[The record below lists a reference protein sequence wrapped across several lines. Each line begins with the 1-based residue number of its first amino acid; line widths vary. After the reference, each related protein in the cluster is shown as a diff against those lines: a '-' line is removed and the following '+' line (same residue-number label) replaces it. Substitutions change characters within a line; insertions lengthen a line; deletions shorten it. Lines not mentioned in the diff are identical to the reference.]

1 MVFLYNNQ
9 YFIHFLVLKRTN
21 SNNQY
26 ALAFRKKGLCYLNS
40 HNNNNENDDN
50 ISHISLKYYRK
61 ASMIDLNLAE
71 EYYCKGYILKKEK
84 KLNEANEYFRKA
96 IELNPDLD
104 VKSLISFEES
114 IKEEGAVEYDFDLEN
129 KKDDFLPQSADGLKS
144 TEVNDNDNDESKKE
158 VLKLFRN
165 RNLIGNDFLIKKLEN
180 NNTDFDD

>member
-40 HNNNNENDDN
+40 HNNNKNNENDDN

-114 IKEEGAVEYDFDLEN
+114 IKEEEAVEYDLED
-129 KKDDFLPQSADGLKS
+129 KKDDFLPQSVDNLKS
-144 TEVNDNDNDESKKE
+144 IEVNDTNDESKKE
-158 VLKLFRN
+158 V
-165 RNLIGNDFLIKKLEN
+165 
-180 NNTDFDD
+180 